1 MISYSSRCFR
11 WTPTRQAL
19 FHQERGGALDV
30 GHRIRRIRNQQGR
43 TLQEVADLCG
53 CSKGL
58 LSKIENGK
66 VVPAVATLSKI
77 AKALGVRIS
86 VLMEDG
92 ETAEAIYSPNMTDSL
107 DAFVPTSK
115 GYSICAL
122 APHFA
127 NKKMQPVLFRSR
139 KGEVKPHS
147 VAHEGEEFIYVLQGE
162 VKIHV
167 GQVEY
172 HLRQGESVYFQA
184 INQHGV
190 VPVTDSATYL
200 DVFVE

>member
-1 MISYSSRCFR
+1 MDI
-11 WTPTRQAL
+11 
-19 FHQERGGALDV
+19 

-43 TLQEVADLCG
+43 TLQEIADLCG

-92 ETAEAIYSPNMTDSL
+92 ETAEAIYSPNMTDRP
-107 DAFVPTSK
+107 DAFVPTNK
-115 GYSICAL
+115 GYAICAL
-122 APHFA
+122 APHLA

-147 VAHEGEEFIYVLQGE
+147 VAHEGEEFIYVLEGE
-162 VKIHV
+162 VKMHV
-167 GQVEY
+167 GPVEY
-172 HLRQGESVYFQA
+172 HLKQGESVYFQA
-184 INQHGV
+184 ISEHGV
-190 VPVTDSATYL
+190 MPVTDSATYL
-200 DVFVE
+200 DIFVE

>member
-1 MISYSSRCFR
+1 M
-11 WTPTRQAL
+11 
-19 FHQERGGALDV
+19 EVGA
-30 GHRIRRIRNQQGR
+30 RIRRIRLQQGR
-43 TLQEVADLCG
+43 TLQEVADSCG

-66 VVPAVATLSKI
+66 VIPAVATLAKI
-77 AKALGVRIS
+77 AKALGVRVS

-92 ETAEAIYSPNMTDSL
+92 ETTTAIFTPSVIERR

-122 APHFA
+122 APHFT

-147 VAHEGEEFIYVLQGE
+147 VSHEGEEFIYVLEGE
-162 VKIHV
+162 VKIHI
-167 GQVEY
+167 GQIEY
-172 HLRQGESVYFQA
+172 HLKPGESVYFQA
-184 INQHGV
+184 INEHGV
-190 VPVTDSATYL
+190 MPVTDCALYL